1 MSGPALHGGQDL
13 GGGGSSDGM
22 DLLYLVHLIC
32 ARKQREQAHHLHS
45 RTGLLTQ
52 NVAMVQQVIIF
63 CECVWSMPS
72 AVCLCL
78 HAPIRLS
85 VHLSV
90 CIPVDG

>member
-1 MSGPALHGGQDL
+1 MVARISGEGVPVMAWIFSIWSISFVPGNSGNKLTT
-13 GGGGSSDGM
+13 
-22 DLLYLVHLIC
+22 C
-32 ARKQREQAHHLHS
+32 TA
-45 RTGLLTQ
+45 GLDCLTQ